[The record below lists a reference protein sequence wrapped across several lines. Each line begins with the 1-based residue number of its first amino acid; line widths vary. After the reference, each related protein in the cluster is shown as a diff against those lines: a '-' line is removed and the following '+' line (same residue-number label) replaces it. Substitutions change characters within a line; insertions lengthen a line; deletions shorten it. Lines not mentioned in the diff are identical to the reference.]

1 MSALLEVE
9 NLHVAYGGIVAV
21 RDFSLTVQAGEI
33 VALIGANGAGKTSTL
48 FAISG
53 TLIPQGGTIRLQDE
67 TIDKLSAADRVAKG
81 IVLCPEG
88 RRIFPYLSVSENLS
102 AGAFLD
108 ANAKRVAANRETALS
123 LFPILRERLQQP
135 GRTLSGGEQ
144 QMLAIARALMAEPK
158 ILLLDEPSLGL
169 SPKISQTIFATID
182 RLRTTGVS
190 ILLVEQNAHAALKLA
205 DRAYVLETG
214 KLSHSGNADEL
225 LHNDTIRSAYLG
237 A

>member
-1 MSALLEVE
+1 
-9 NLHVAYGGIVAV
+9 
-21 RDFSLTVQAGEI
+21 
-33 VALIGANGAGKTSTL
+33 
-48 FAISG
+48 
-53 TLIPQGGTIRLQDE
+53 
-67 TIDKLSAADRVAKG
+67 
-81 IVLCPEG
+81 
-88 RRIFPYLSVSENLS
+88 
-102 AGAFLD
+102 
-108 ANAKRVAANRETALS
+108 
-123 LFPILRERLQQP
+123 
-135 GRTLSGGEQ
+135 
-144 QMLAIARALMAEPK
+144 MAEPK